1 MTKLTYTAL
10 GLAAILSIS
19 VSVIFANQISAQQQ
33 NGYITVLNG
42 KNEVPS
48 HSDVTATGMSGFIVN
63 SGNSKVWYQIE
74 GEGLKGVTQAH
85 IHSGKASENGPVVA
99 TLFKGSKDTVNGALV
114 QGSITADKLEGPL
127 KGKSISDLVSLIDK
141 SSAYVNVHTQ
151 SFPDG
156 EIRGQIGKGTIEIDV
171 VTKRAHISGGS
182 DVNIDIDLKN
192 VNINEI
198 TVKNQNQLESTQ
210 TTENT
215 LSSDQTTENT
225 LGANQTTENT
235 LGANQTT
242 ENTLGANQ
250 TTENTLGAN
259 QTTENT
265 LGANQTIEDQ
275 MGSSQSSNGMLG
287 MNETSS
293 DMTQANDSMSVPST
307 DSEIESNPVD

>member
-85 IHSGKASENGPVVA
+85 IHSGEASENGPVVA
-99 TLFKGSKDTVNGALV
+99 TLFKGSKDIVNGALV

-198 TVKNQNQLESTQ
+198 TVENQNQLESTQ

-215 LSSDQTTENT
+215 LRSDQTTENT
-225 LGANQTTENT
+225 LN
-235 LGANQTT
+235 
-242 ENTLGANQ
+242 
-250 TTENTLGAN
+250 AN

-287 MNETSS
+287 MNDTSS
-293 DMTQANDSMSVPST
+293 DMTQANNSMSVPST

>member
-10 GLAAILSIS
+10 VLTAILSIS
-19 VSVIFANQISAQQQ
+19 VSVIFANPVNAQQQ

-48 HSDVTATGMSGFIVN
+48 HPDVTATGISGFIVN
-63 SGNSKVWYQIE
+63 SGNSKIWYQIE
-74 GEGLKGVTQAH
+74 AEGLKGVTQAH
-85 IHSGKASENGPVVA
+85 IHSGKAGENGPVVA

-114 QGSITADKLEGPL
+114 MGSITADKLEGPL
-127 KGKSISDLVSLIDK
+127 KGKSISDLVNLIDK

-156 EIRGQIGKGTIEIDV
+156 EIRGQLSKGTIQIDV
-171 VTKRAHISGGS
+171 NTKRAHISNS

-215 LSSDQTTENT
+215 LSSDQTTDNT
-225 LGANQTTENT
+225 LNANQTTDNT
-235 LGANQTT
+235 LNANQTT
-242 ENTLGANQ
+242 DNTLNANQ
-250 TTENTLGAN
+250 SVD
-259 QTTENT
+259 
-265 LGANQTIEDQ
+265 DQ
-275 MGSSQSSNGMLG
+275 LGSSQSSDSMSG
-287 MNETSS
+287 MNVTSS
-293 DMTQANDSMSVPST
+293 VMPETNDSMTVPST
-307 DSEIESNPVD
+307 DGSYESNPVD

>member
-1 MTKLTYTAL
+1 MIKLTYTAL
-10 GLAAILSIS
+10 VLAAILSIS
-19 VSVIFANQISAQQQ
+19 VSVIFANQINAQQQ
-33 NGYITVLNG
+33 NGYLTVLNG

-48 HSDVTATGMSGFIVN
+48 HPDVTATGISGFIVN

-192 VNINEI
+192 VNLNEI
-198 TVKNQNQLESTQ
+198 TVDNQNQLESTQ

-215 LSSDQTTENT
+215 LNANQTTENT
-225 LGANQTTENT
+225 VNANQTTENT
-235 LGANQTT
+235 LD
-242 ENTLGANQ
+242 ANQ

>member
-10 GLAAILSIS
+10 VLAAILSIS
-19 VSVIFANQISAQQQ
+19 VSVIFANQINAQQQ

-48 HSDVTATGMSGFIVN
+48 HPDVTATGISGFIVN

-156 EIRGQIGKGTIEIDV
+156 EIRGQISKGTIQIDV
-171 VTKRAHISGGS
+171 NTKRAHISNN
-182 DVNIDIDLKN
+182 DINIDIDLKN

-198 TVKNQNQLESTQ
+198 AVENQNQLESTQ

-215 LSSDQTTENT
+215 LSADQTTQNT
-225 LGANQTTENT
+225 LN
-235 LGANQTT
+235 
-242 ENTLGANQ
+242 
-250 TTENTLGAN
+250 AN

-265 LGANQTIEDQ
+265 LGANQTIQDQ
-275 MGSSQSSNGMLG
+275 MGSSQS
-287 MNETSS
+287 
-293 DMTQANDSMSVPST
+293 NDSMIGINETASGMIQTNDSMTVPST
-307 DSEIESNPVD
+307 DGEYESNPVD

>member
-1 MTKLTYTAL
+1 MTRLTYTAL
-10 GLAAILSIS
+10 VLAAILSIS
-19 VSVIFANQISAQQQ
+19 ISVILANQVNAQQQ
-33 NGYITVLNG
+33 NGYLTALNG

-74 GEGLKGVTQAH
+74 AEGLKGVTQAH
-85 IHSGKASENGPVVA
+85 IHSGKAGENGPVVA

-127 KGKSISDLVSLIDK
+127 KGKSISDLVNLIDDA
-141 SSAYVNVHTQ
+141 SAYVNVHTQ

-182 DVNIDIDLKN
+182 GGSDVNIDIDLKD
-192 VNINEI
+192 VDINEI
-198 TVKNQNQLESTQ
+198 TVENQNQNQLESSQ

-215 LSSDQTTENT
+215 LSTDQTTENTLNANQTTQNT
-225 LGANQTTENT
+225 LGANQTTDNT

-242 ENTLGANQ
+242 D
-250 TTENTLGAN
+250 
-259 QTTENT
+259 NT

-275 MGSSQSSNGMLG
+275 MGSSQSSDSMMG
-287 MNETSS
+287 MNDTGSA
-293 DMTQANDSMSVPST
+293 MTQSNDSMTVPSAEG
-307 DSEIESNPVD
+307 EIESNPVD

>member
-10 GLAAILSIS
+10 VLAAILSMS
-19 VSVIFANQISAQQQ
+19 VSVIFANQVNAQQQ

-48 HSDVTATGMSGFIVN
+48 HPDVTATGMSGFIVN

-182 DVNIDIDLKN
+182 DVNIDIDLKS
-192 VNINEI
+192 VDINEI
-198 TVKNQNQLESTQ
+198 TVENQNQLESTQ

-215 LSSDQTTENT
+215 LSSDQTTQNT
-225 LGANQTTENT
+225 LNANQTTENT
-235 LGANQTT
+235 LGANQTM
-242 ENTLGANQ
+242 
-250 TTENTLGAN
+250 
-259 QTTENT
+259 
-265 LGANQTIEDQ
+265 EDQ
-275 MGSSQSSNGMLG
+275 MGSSQLSDGMLG
-287 MNETSS
+287 MNATGS
-293 DMTQANDSMSVPST
+293 DMTQANDSMTVPST

>member
-171 VTKRAHISGGS
+171 ITKRAHISGGS

-198 TVKNQNQLESTQ
+198 TVENQNQLESTQ

-225 LGANQTTENT
+225 LNANQTTENI
-235 LGANQTT
+235 
-242 ENTLGANQ
+242 
-250 TTENTLGAN
+250 LGAN

-275 MGSSQSSNGMLG
+275 MSSSQSSNGILG

-293 DMTQANDSMSVPST
+293 DMTQANNSMSVPST

>member
-48 HSDVTATGMSGFIVN
+48 HSDVTATGISGFIVN

-74 GEGLKGVTQAH
+74 GEGLNGVTQAH

-182 DVNIDIDLKN
+182 NVNIDIDLKN

-198 TVKNQNQLESTQ
+198 TVENQNQLESTQ

-215 LSSDQTTENT
+215 LSSD
-225 LGANQTTENT
+225 
-235 LGANQTT
+235 
-242 ENTLGANQ
+242 Q

>member
-1 MTKLTYTAL
+1 
-10 GLAAILSIS
+10 
-19 VSVIFANQISAQQQ
+19 
-33 NGYITVLNG
+33 
-42 KNEVPS
+42 
-48 HSDVTATGMSGFIVN
+48 
-63 SGNSKVWYQIE
+63 
-74 GEGLKGVTQAH
+74 
-85 IHSGKASENGPVVA
+85 
-99 TLFKGSKDTVNGALV
+99 VNGALV

-198 TVKNQNQLESTQ
+198 TVENQNQIESTQ

-225 LGANQTTENT
+225 LNANQS
-235 LGANQTT
+235 
-242 ENTLGANQ
+242 
-250 TTENTLGAN
+250 
-259 QTTENT
+259 TENT
-265 LGANQTIEDQ
+265 LGANQTIQDQ
-275 MGSSQSSNGMLG
+275 MGSSQSSDSMLG

-307 DSEIESNPVD
+307 DSAIESNPVD

>member
-1 MTKLTYTAL
+1 MKKLTYIAVV
-10 GLAAILSIS
+10 LAAILSVS
-19 VSVIFANQISAQQQ
+19 VSVIFANQINAQQQ
-33 NGYITVLNG
+33 NGYLTVLNG
-42 KNEVPS
+42 KNELPS
-48 HSDVTATGMSGFIVN
+48 HPDVTATGMSGFIVN

-127 KGKSISDLVSLIDK
+127 KGKSISDLVSLFDK

-171 VTKRAHISGGS
+171 VTKRAHISGGN
-182 DVNIDIDLKN
+182 DINIDIDLKN

-198 TVKNQNQLESTQ
+198 TVENENQIESTQ

-215 LSSDQTTENT
+215 LSADQTTQNTLNANQTTDNT
-225 LGANQTTENT
+225 LGANQTTDNT

-242 ENTLGANQ
+242 D
-250 TTENTLGAN
+250 
-259 QTTENT
+259 NT

-275 MGSSQSSNGMLG
+275 MGSSQSSENMLG
-287 MNETSS
+287 MNGTGSE
-293 DMTQANDSMSVPST
+293 MTGTNDSMSIPST
-307 DSEIESNPVD
+307 DGEIESNPVD

>member
-1 MTKLTYTAL
+1 MTKLIYTAL
-10 GLAAILSIS
+10 VLAAILSIS
-19 VSVIFANQISAQQQ
+19 MSVIFANQINAQQQ
-33 NGYITVLNG
+33 NGYLTVLNG

-48 HSDVTATGMSGFIVN
+48 HPDVTATGISGFIVN

-85 IHSGKASENGPVVA
+85 IHSGKANENGPVVA

-182 DVNIDIDLKN
+182 DINIDIDLKN

-198 TVKNQNQLESTQ
+198 TVENQNQLESTQ

-215 LSSDQTTENT
+215 LSSD
-225 LGANQTTENT
+225 
-235 LGANQTT
+235 
-242 ENTLGANQ
+242 
-250 TTENTLGAN
+250 
-259 QTTENT
+259 
-265 LGANQTIEDQ
+265 
-275 MGSSQSSNGMLG
+275 SNH
-287 MNETSS
+287 
-293 DMTQANDSMSVPST
+293 
-307 DSEIESNPVD
+307 

>member
-10 GLAAILSIS
+10 VLAAILSIS
-19 VSVIFANQISAQQQ
+19 VSVIFANQINAQQQ
-33 NGYITVLNG
+33 NGYLTVLNG

-48 HSDVTATGMSGFIVN
+48 HPDVTATGISGFIVN

-192 VNINEI
+192 VNLNEI
-198 TVKNQNQLESTQ
+198 TVDNQNQLESTQ

-215 LSSDQTTENT
+215 LN
-225 LGANQTTENT
+225 ANQTTENT
-235 LGANQTT
+235 VN
-242 ENTLGANQ
+242 ANQ

>member
-10 GLAAILSIS
+10 VLATILSIS

-48 HSDVTATGMSGFIVN
+48 HPDVTATGMSGFIVN

-85 IHSGKASENGPVVA
+85 IHSGKASENGPVIA

-198 TVKNQNQLESTQ
+198 TVENQNQLESTQ

-215 LSSDQTTENT
+215 LSSD
-225 LGANQTTENT
+225 QTTENT

-293 DMTQANDSMSVPST
+293 DMTQSNDSMSVPST
-307 DSEIESNPVD
+307 DSGIESNPVD

>member
-198 TVKNQNQLESTQ
+198 TVENQNQLESTQ

-215 LSSDQTTENT
+215 LSSD
-225 LGANQTTENT
+225 QTTENT

>member
-10 GLAAILSIS
+10 VLAAILSIS
-19 VSVIFANQISAQQQ
+19 VSVIFANQINAQQQ

-48 HSDVTATGMSGFIVN
+48 HPDVTATGISGFIVN

-156 EIRGQIGKGTIEIDV
+156 EIRGQISKGTIQSDV
-171 VTKRAHISGGS
+171 NTKRAHISNN
-182 DVNIDIDLKN
+182 DINIDIDLKN

-198 TVKNQNQLESTQ
+198 AVENQNQLESTQ

-215 LSSDQTTENT
+215 LSADQTTQNT
-225 LGANQTTENT
+225 LNANQTTENT

-259 QTTENT
+259 QTSENT

-275 MGSSQSSNGMLG
+275 MGLSQSSNGMLG

-293 DMTQANDSMSVPST
+293 DMTQANDSMSVPSS

>member
-198 TVKNQNQLESTQ
+198 TVENQNQLESTQ

-225 LGANQTTENT
+225 LN
-235 LGANQTT
+235 ANQTT

-275 MGSSQSSNGMLG
+275 MGSSQSSNGTLG

>member
-1 MTKLTYTAL
+1 MTKLTYI
-10 GLAAILSIS
+10 GVVLAAILSVS
-19 VSVIFANQISAQQQ
+19 VSVIFANQINAQQQ
-33 NGYITVLNG
+33 NGYLTVLNG

-48 HSDVTATGMSGFIVN
+48 HPDVTATGMSGFIVN

-127 KGKSISDLVSLIDK
+127 KGKSISDLVSLFDK

-171 VTKRAHISGGS
+171 VTKTAHIRGGN
-182 DVNIDIDLKN
+182 DINMDIDLKN

-198 TVKNQNQLESTQ
+198 TVENENQIESTQ

-215 LSSDQTTENT
+215 LSADQTTQNT
-225 LGANQTTENT
+225 LNANQTTD
-235 LGANQTT
+235 
-242 ENTLGANQ
+242 
-250 TTENTLGAN
+250 
-259 QTTENT
+259 NT

-275 MGSSQSSNGMLG
+275 MGSSQSSENMLG
-287 MNETSS
+287 MNGTGSE
-293 DMTQANDSMSVPST
+293 MTGTNDSMTIPST